1 MYSLKVE
8 SNFSSAHNLRAYKG
22 KCEDLHGHNW
32 KIEAVAESENLDK
45 VGMVMDFKL
54 IKNELSNILEKLD
67 HKYLNKIKP
76 FDKTNPTSENIARF
90 IYETLKP
97 KLAGLK
103 SITVWENPT
112 SCATYYEQ

>member
-8 SNFSSAHNLRAYKG
+8 SNFSSAHNLRGYKG

-32 KIEAVAESENLDK
+32 KVEAVAESETLDK
-45 VGMVMDFKL
+45 IGMVMDFKL
-54 IKNELSNILEKLD
+54 IRNELNRILDKLD

-76 FDKTNPTSENIARF
+76 FDKTNPTSENISCF
-90 IYETLKP
+90 IYKTLQTKI
-97 KLAGLK
+97 AGLK

-112 SCATYYEQ
+112 SSATYYER